1 MSTSAPASLA
11 GVRFLF
17 LLLDWD
23 DFRRNR
29 LAVAR
34 ALRESGA
41 DVTVMMDT
49 AGMPEEVADGFRII
63 PWFVAR
69 GSINPLTELRSLAQ
83 VLAAYRRHRPDLVH
97 HFALKPVVY
106 GGIAARLG
114 GALCANTVTGL
125 GMAFTSRSWKAPF
138 LRSLVLLLLRLAAGH
153 RRARI
158 IFQNRDDLDLLTRA
172 GAAVP
177 RRTAVIRGSGVD
189 LEAFAPVPEP
199 GGAPVVLYAGRM
211 MREKGVG
218 DFAAAARELRA
229 RGVSARFVLVGKPDP
244 AHRSSVSEE
253 TLRAWSAA
261 GEVEWWGARADM
273 AAVIGAA
280 AVVCLPSWYGEGL
293 PKVLLEAAACGKAM
307 VATDVPGCREL
318 VIDGET
324 GILVPPRDPAALAR
338 ALATLLGN
346 PELRR
351 TLGTNARRAAETEF
365 GADQVV
371 RETLAVYEEL
381 LATRSPRDEP
391 G

>member
-1 MSTSAPASLA
+1 VSPLA

-29 LAVAR
+29 LALAR
-34 ALRESGA
+34 ALRDLGA
-41 DVTVMMDT
+41 GVAVMMDT
-49 AGMPEEVADGFRII
+49 SGMPEGVADGFRII
-63 PWFVAR
+63 PWSVAR
-69 GSINPLTELRSLAQ
+69 GSLNPVTELRSLAQ
-83 VLAAYRRHRPDLVH
+83 VVAAYRRYQPDLAH

-106 GGIAARLG
+106 GGIAARLSRG
-114 GALCANTVTGL
+114 VVYANTVTGL

-138 LRSLVLLLLRLAAGH
+138 LRRLILVLLRLAAGH

-158 IFQNRDDLDLLTRA
+158 ICQNRDDLEVLSRA
-172 GAAVP
+172 GAAGPDRSV
-177 RRTAVIRGSGVD
+177 VIRGSGVD
-189 LEAFAPVPEP
+189 LETYVPVPEP

-211 MREKGVG
+211 MREKGVE

-244 AHRSSVSEE
+244 AHRSSVGEE
-253 TLRAWSAA
+253 TLQAWSAA

-293 PKVLLEAAACGKAM
+293 PKVLLEAGACGKAM

-324 GILVPPRDPAALAR
+324 GILVPPRDPAALAG
-338 ALATLLGN
+338 ALARVLCD

-351 TLGTNARRAAETEF
+351 VLGTNARRAAETEF
-365 GADQVV
+365 GADRVV

-381 LATRSPRDEP
+381 LATRSPGDGR

>member
-1 MSTSAPASLA
+1 
-11 GVRFLF
+11 VRFLF

-29 LAVAR
+29 LALAHV
-34 ALRESGA
+34 LREAGA

-49 AGMPEEVADGFRII
+49 GGMPEEVADGFRII

-97 HFALKPVVY
+97 HFALKPVIY
-106 GGIAARLG
+106 GGIAARLSG
-114 GALCANTVTGL
+114 RAVCANTITGL

-138 LRSLVLLLLRLAAGH
+138 LRRLILLLLRLAAGH

-172 GAAVP
+172 GAARP
-177 RRTAVIRGSGVD
+177 GRSAVIRGSGVD

-244 AHRSSVSEE
+244 AHRSSLSEE
-253 TLRAWSAA
+253 TLRAWSGA

-273 AAVIGAA
+273 AAVIGSA

-338 ALATLLGN
+338 ALARLLN
-346 PELRR
+346 DPELRR
-351 TLGTNARRAAETEF
+351 TLGSNARLAAETEF

-381 LATRSPRDEP
+381 LAIRSPGDE
-391 G
+391 GR

>member
-1 MSTSAPASLA
+1 
-11 GVRFLF
+11 VRFLF

-29 LAVAR
+29 LALAR

-41 DVTVMMDT
+41 DVAVMMDT
-49 AGMPEEVADGFRII
+49 GGMPEGVADGFRII
-63 PWFVAR
+63 PWSVAR
-69 GSINPLTELRSLAQ
+69 GSVNPVTELRSLAQ
-83 VLAAYRRHRPDLVH
+83 VAAAYRRLRPDLVH

-114 GALCANTVTGL
+114 GRAVCANTVTGL

-138 LRSLVLLLLRLAAGH
+138 LRHLILLLLRLAAGH

-158 IFQNRDDLDLLTRA
+158 ICQNRDNLDLLTRA
-172 GAAVP
+172 GAADP
-177 RRTAVIRGSGVD
+177 RRSAVIRGSGVD
-189 LEAFAPVPEP
+189 LEAYVPVPEP

-229 RGVSARFVLVGKPDP
+229 RGVAARFVLAGKPDP

-293 PKVLLEAAACGKAM
+293 PKVLLEAAACGRAM

-338 ALATLLGN
+338 ALARLLSD

-351 TLGTNARRAAETEF
+351 TLGANARRAAETEF
-365 GADQVV
+365 GAGRVV
-371 RETLAVYEEL
+371 GETLAVYHEL
-381 LATRSPRDEP
+381 LATRSPAHEGR
-391 G
+391 